1 MVTTIQLSEQV
12 KEELGKMKANSRETY
27 EDVIVRL
34 VKSVGE
40 MEKSKEDLLKEG
52 YLETA
57 EESLKID
64 KEWSA
69 IDPKWD

>member
-40 MEKSKEDLLKEG
+40 MEKRKEDLLKEG